1 MEARP
6 LSPRLRGRP
15 RPTQELGAAPWRHGR
30 PGATIAGMGFLIKLV
45 WMKLMWRM
53 LTRLLRF
60 LGWGG
65 FLSMAVFGV
74 GLWTVALVMLAGA
87 VAFRR
92 PPVAA
97 ALVPAAMVCLGIAGL
112 VVAAATPGLSGSW
125 SRVYF
130 GAVAARPMN
139 VELRLSGFPQKWTV
153 DLKAGAKRKPP
164 PGKAVVAREVINGN
178 VSGPS
183 AGAIHGY
190 TVLPAAL
197 VPRVYFAGPGK
208 FVVAGQSALVQVA
221 APGRRTLVQV
231 AAPGQQT
238 LLPARASR
246 VVQWYPAK
254 AAPGPPIGRV
264 FAGPPPPSGPGL
276 WRSRLLVPVA
286 LLLLT
291 LGLWLLPR
299 TLARLRAR
307 LAAQDSDLR
316 TWMRENRWG
325 LLLVPATVVG
335 LTVFGVRPWTVAAV
349 VAALIVVVKWPKV
362 AADLVPLA
370 LAAFAVRGFMIA
382 ANWQALTAAGPGQ
395 AGGPAV
401 MFGAVLVDGRSAAM
415 LAGAEASALLAF
427 GAWLVP
433 RTIGAHARTLLA
445 REPDPDLVGRVQ
457 RLTETRD
464 HAVDAATSELRRIER
479 DLHDGAQAR
488 LVALGMNLRAVERL
502 LPASPEAA
510 LGLVAEARETSL
522 RALNELR
529 DLIRGIYPPVLADR
543 GLGHAVQ
550 ALALDTPLPTELDI
564 DLPGRLSAPV
574 ESACYFAVAEAL
586 ANAVKHSGARHVHI
600 RMQHKAGVLRIEV
613 ADDGAGGADPARG
626 TGLQGVERRLGTFDG
641 ILAVNS
647 PPGGP
652 TMIAIEVPCAL
663 LPKTRPC

>member
-1 MEARP
+1 
-6 LSPRLRGRP
+6 
-15 RPTQELGAAPWRHGR
+15 
-30 PGATIAGMGFLIKLV
+30 MGFLIKLV
-45 WMKLMWRM
+45 WMKLMWRL

-60 LGWGG
+60 LGWGA
-65 FLSMAVFGV
+65 FLVPVAALSMAVFGV
-74 GLWTVALVMLAGA
+74 GLWTVALVVLAGA

-112 VVAAATPGLSGSW
+112 VVAAATPGLSSSW
-125 SRVYF
+125 SRAYF
-130 GAVAARPMN
+130 GAVAARPMS
-139 VELRLSGFPQKWTV
+139 VELRLSGIPRKWVV
-153 DLKAGAKRKPP
+153 DLKAGPQRKPP
-164 PGKAVVAREVINGN
+164 RRKAVVAREVI
-178 VSGPS
+178 SGSIPGPA
-183 AGAIHGY
+183 AGAVRGY
-190 TVLPAAL
+190 TVTSAAL
-197 VPRVYFAGPGK
+197 VPPVYFAGPGN
-208 FVVAGQSALVQVA
+208 FVAAGRAALVQVL
-221 APGRRTLVQV
+221 APGRAALVQV
-231 AAPGQQT
+231 PAAGQQT
-238 LLPARASR
+238 LVPVPAPPGR
-246 VVQWYPAK
+246 VVQWYSAK
-254 AAPGPPIGRV
+254 AAPGPPMGRV
-264 FAGPPPPSGPGL
+264 FAGPPPPSGLGL

-307 LAAQDSDLR
+307 LATQDSDLR

-325 LLLVPATVVG
+325 LLLVPVTVVG

-382 ANWQALTAAGPGQ
+382 ANWQSLAAAGPGP

-457 RLTETRD
+457 RLTETRG

-550 ALALDTPLPTELDI
+550 ALALDTPVPTELDI

-600 RMQHKAGVLRIEV
+600 RMQHKAGILRIEV

-652 TMIAIEVPCAL
+652 TMIAMEVPCAL
-663 LPKTRPC
+663 LPKTWPC